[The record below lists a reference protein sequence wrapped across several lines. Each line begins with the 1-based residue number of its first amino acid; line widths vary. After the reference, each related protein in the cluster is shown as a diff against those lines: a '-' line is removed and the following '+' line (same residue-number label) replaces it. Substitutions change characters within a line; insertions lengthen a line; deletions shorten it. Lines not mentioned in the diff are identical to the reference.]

1 LERLFKEMDEIAVN
15 KIFIVG
21 SGIMG
26 KGISRLLSRQNAEHN
41 LISGH
46 EFLNNPNNFREMIN
60 ESNLVLECL
69 SEDFDLK
76 TRFLKTCSDLEYSR
90 YIGTCTSSLSIS
102 SLQDYAPKS
111 QNFAGVHFMNPP
123 SLIRIVELVEG
134 TNTSRDTIL
143 QLREWIGSIGCK
155 VIEVKDVPGFLVN
168 SILFVMLNQAAH
180 VFDTTG
186 LPAETIDE
194 AMKDIC
200 GHKLGPLATL
210 DMIGIDVA
218 VSIIEE
224 LHMRDP
230 ETYILPS
237 NILYKMKN
245 FGELGRKSGKGFFTY
260 KA

>member
-1 LERLFKEMDEIAVN
+1 MDEIAVN

-21 SGIMG
+21 SGNMG

-46 EFLNNPNNFREMIN
+46 EFLGKPNNFREMIN
-60 ESNLVLECL
+60 ESILVLECL

-76 TRFLKTCSDLEYSR
+76 TRFLKTCSDLEYSGL
-90 YIGTCTSSLSIS
+90 IGTCTSSLSIS
-102 SLQDYAPKS
+102 SLQGYAPKS

-123 SLIRIVELVEG
+123 SLIRVVELIEG
-134 TNTSRDTIL
+134 ADTSRETVL

-168 SILFVMLNQAAH
+168 SILFVMLNQATH
-180 VFDTTG
+180 VFETTG
-186 LPAETIDE
+186 LPAETIDI
-194 AMKDIC
+194 AMTDVC

-218 VSIIEE
+218 IRIIEE
-224 LHMRDP
+224 LHKRDP
-230 ETYILPS
+230 ETYIPPS
-237 NILYKMKN
+237 NVLYKMKN